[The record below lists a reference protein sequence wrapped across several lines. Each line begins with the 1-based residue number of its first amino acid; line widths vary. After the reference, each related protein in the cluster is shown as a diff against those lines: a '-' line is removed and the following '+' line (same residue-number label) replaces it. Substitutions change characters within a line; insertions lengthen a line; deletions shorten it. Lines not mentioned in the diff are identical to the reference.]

1 MQRFSRRHGINVRG
15 FTDEARHILL
25 KHSWPGNVRELQNVI
40 ERAVILCGEN
50 GMLEARHLGL
60 AGAGQENKTDPALVN
75 SNGAAAADTQPSG
88 FPTLADIEKRHILAA
103 LNHCQGNRTHAAKL
117 LDVSIRTLRNKLHEY
132 NRIARS
138 AQDDIAAA

>member
-1 MQRFSRRHGINVRG
+1 
-15 FTDEARHILL
+15 
-25 KHSWPGNVRELQNVI
+25 
-40 ERAVILCGEN
+40 
-50 GMLEARHLGL
+50 L

-88 FPTLADIEKRHILAA
+88 FPTLADVEKRHILAA